1 MVSKTR
7 SKRKAGFSY
16 FRLPAPPALEESC
29 STALSLPS
37 VINRHLTRCR
47 TAIALAAVTECT
59 TKRGCK
65 WLCLLVLQAVAVA
78 PDKNS
83 PHPQPGN

>member
-1 MVSKTR
+1 M
-7 SKRKAGFSY
+7 
-16 FRLPAPPALEESC
+16 
-29 STALSLPS
+29 
-37 VINRHLTRCR
+37 
-47 TAIALAAVTECT
+47 ECT